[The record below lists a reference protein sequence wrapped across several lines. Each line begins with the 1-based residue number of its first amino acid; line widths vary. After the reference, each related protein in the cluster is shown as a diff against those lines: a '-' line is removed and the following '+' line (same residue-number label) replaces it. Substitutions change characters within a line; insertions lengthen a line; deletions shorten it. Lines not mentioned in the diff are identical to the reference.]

1 MSRKTIVPLIV
12 NSRYE
17 EPIAEVTP
25 GADGD
30 DGGNRAARKPSRKQR
45 TELRRLQVNTEG
57 QPGRAG
63 KQIREAWA
71 RPLLL
76 RLQSRITPFGDW
88 FSYGTPPAA
97 ELFHTLSPKARNEGE
112 LDIAALIAGRP
123 QEIITNEDG
132 EYMLFR
138 VGDAVASRNIHAA
151 IYDSLRL
158 CKEF

>member
-1 MSRKTIVPLIV
+1 MRV
-12 NSRYE
+12 
-17 EPIAEVTP
+17 
-25 GADGD
+25 D
-30 DGGNRAARKPSRKQR
+30 
-45 TELRRLQVNTEG
+45 TEG
-57 QPGRAG
+57 RPGRAG

-88 FSYGTPPAA
+88 FSYGTLPAA
-97 ELFHTLSPKARNEGE
+97 ELFHTLAPQARNEGE

-132 EYMLFR
+132 EFMLFR